1 MAISKSLF
9 KEIGAVSGKAIA
21 IIVAVVIII
30 AAIAV
35 GAYYLTQKPSTTSA
49 PQEVVIYA
57 DYSANVA
64 QPFFNNFTA
73 DTGIKVV
80 AVYGSMGDLVGKLVA
95 SKSSPQADVLF
106 GGAPSAYIGAAD
118 QGVLASYEP
127 PALKN
132 YSAYI
137 NNPALYASN
146 WTWYSFT
153 YNILGIVVNTNLINQ
168 SMYPHSW
175 WDLTNPEYKG
185 KIVIENP
192 STSTTTGL
200 GFFSLIYQI
209 YIQKYGMPAA
219 TTYFKQYVS
228 ALLNNTVSPI
238 APDDEH
244 AETIVGE
251 GTGGI
256 TVDWINGPVLYH
268 ELDGYPLIP
277 IMVNQNILGPTAMG
291 IVAGAPHLSA
301 AETFINW
308 VLSQQGQSL
317 LPKIFLKPS
326 IMPYNITPPP
336 YFPTLQQEEQYAF
349 LNYSQSWT
357 AENAQ
362 NITAIFNQYSSE
374 VTG

>member
-153 YNILGIVVNTNLINQ
+153 
-168 SMYPHSW
+168 
-175 WDLTNPEYKG
+175 
-185 KIVIENP
+185 
-192 STSTTTGL
+192 
-200 GFFSLIYQI
+200 
-209 YIQKYGMPAA
+209 
-219 TTYFKQYVS
+219 
-228 ALLNNTVSPI
+228 
-238 APDDEH
+238 
-244 AETIVGE
+244 
-251 GTGGI
+251 
-256 TVDWINGPVLYH
+256 
-268 ELDGYPLIP
+268 
-277 IMVNQNILGPTAMG
+277 
-291 IVAGAPHLSA
+291 
-301 AETFINW
+301 
-308 VLSQQGQSL
+308 
-317 LPKIFLKPS
+317 
-326 IMPYNITPPP
+326 
-336 YFPTLQQEEQYAF
+336 
-349 LNYSQSWT
+349 
-357 AENAQ
+357 
-362 NITAIFNQYSSE
+362 
-374 VTG
+374 

>member
-1 MAISKSLF
+1 MSKKESYLTDPGAIS
-9 KEIGAVSGKAIA
+9 GKMIA
-21 IIVAVVIII
+21 IIVAVVIIV
-30 AAIAV
+30 AAAAV
-35 GAYYLTQKPSTTSA
+35 GAYYLTRPSTSSSS
-49 PQEVVIYA
+49 QEEVVIYA

-64 QPFFNNFTA
+64 QPFFNNFTK
-73 DTGIKVV
+73 DTGIKVIP
-80 AVYGSMGDLVGKLVA
+80 VYGAMGTLVGKLVA

-106 GGAPSAYIGAAD
+106 GGAPSAYIGAAQ
-118 QGVLASYEP
+118 QGVLQPYEP
-127 PALKN
+127 NALKN
-132 YSAYI
+132 YPAYLSDTS
-137 NNPALYASN
+137 LYASN

-168 SMYPHSW
+168 SMYPTSW
-175 WDLTNPEYKG
+175 WNLTNPEYKG

-209 YIQKYGMPAA
+209 YVQKYGMASG

-228 ALLNNTVSPI
+228 ALLNNTVAPI

-256 TVDWINGPVLYH
+256 TIDWINGPVLYKN
-268 ELDGYPLIP
+268 LDGYPLIP

-291 IVAGAPHLSA
+291 IVKGAPHMAA
-301 AETFINW
+301 AEAFINW

-317 LPKIFLKPS
+317 LPTIFLKPA

-336 YFPTLQQEEQYAF
+336 YFPSLQQEEQYAF
-349 LNYSQSWT
+349 PYNQTWT
-357 AENAQ
+357 VENAQ
-362 NITAIFNQYSSE
+362 NIDSIFNQYSGE
-374 VTG
+374 VSS

>member
-1 MAISKSLF
+1 MAIEKGFL
-9 KEIGAVSGKAIA
+9 KEIGTISGKAIA

-35 GAYYLTQKPSTTSA
+35 GLLYLTPKQTTA

-64 QPFFNNFTA
+64 QPFFDNFSKE
-73 DTGIKVV
+73 TGIKVV

-106 GGAPSAYIGAAD
+106 GGAPSAYIGAAN
-118 QGVLASYEP
+118 QGVLMSYEP
-127 PALKN
+127 PELKN

-137 NNPALYASN
+137 NNHALYDVN

-153 YNILGIVVNTNLINQ
+153 YNILGIVVNTNMINQ

-175 WDLTNPEYKG
+175 WDLIKPEYKG

-192 STSTTTGL
+192 TTSTTTGL

-209 YIQKYGMPAA
+209 YIQEYGMPAA
-219 TTYFKQYVS
+219 TTHFEQYVS
-228 ALLNNTVSPI
+228 ALLNNTVPPI

-244 AETIVGE
+244 AETIVGQ

-268 ELDGYPLIP
+268 NLDGYPLIP
-277 IMVNQNILGPTAMG
+277 IFVNQNILGPTAMG
-291 IVAGAPHLSA
+291 IINGAPHLSA
-301 AETFINW
+301 AEAFVNW
-308 VLSQQGQSL
+308 VFSQQGQSL
-317 LPKIFLKPS
+317 LPAIFLKPS
-326 IMPYNITPPP
+326 IMSYNITPPP

-357 AENAQ
+357 AQNAQ
-362 NITAIFNQYSSE
+362 NITAIFNKYASK